1 MIYFDKPTQT
11 KLVDGI
17 FARAIHP
24 DGYLFIGHSESLS
37 GFTKCFAYASALK
50 APIYR
55 RKKDVE
61 GVARDVFATAR
72 NARGIA
78 KEGTP

>member
-1 MIYFDKPTQT
+1 MDIIFCRNVMIYFDKPTQS

-37 GFTKCFAYASALK
+37 GFTKCFTYCLEPQGAHIS
-50 APIYR
+50 
-55 RKKDVE
+55 
-61 GVARDVFATAR
+61 
-72 NARGIA
+72 
-78 KEGTP
+78 KEKGGSDT

>member
-1 MIYFDKPTQT
+1 MIFCRNVMIYFDKATQM

-24 DGYLFIGHSESLS
+24 DGYLFIGHSEIAQRVHASR
-37 GFTKCFAYASALK
+37 FPYASLLK

-55 RKKDVE
+55 RRK
-61 GVARDVFATAR
+61 
-72 NARGIA
+72 RGRR
-78 KEGTP
+78 